1 MHRTIGQFIDGRQ
14 VYASGCST
22 FDSINPA
29 NGQLLATVEQASA
42 GQVDDAVL
50 SASAAQREWVKLPV
64 AERTAIMLD
73 AAKLILLRNDEL
85 AQLETLD
92 TGKPIFDTSRVDIK
106 GGVAVM
112 RYFAGLM
119 AAIEGRQSPV
129 GETAFTYTRREP
141 LGVVAGVGAWNYP
154 LQIAM
159 WKLAPALAA
168 GNAMVFKPS
177 ELTPLST
184 LRLAEL
190 LVEAGVPAGLFNVL
204 QGNQAV
210 GKALSEHPGIA
221 KISFTGSVATGM
233 KVMTS
238 AAGTLKKVT
247 MELGGKSPLIIL
259 PDADIERAA
268 DIAVMANFF
277 SSGQVCTSGTRVFV
291 HRAIQARL
299 QRAILKRVENI
310 AIGDPSDPRT
320 RFGPLVSQAH
330 REKVLAYIQ
339 SGRDAGATL
348 LCGGH
353 LPAGQAFAAGSYL
366 LPTVFT
372 DCSDD
377 MQIVQEEIFGPVMSL
392 LTFDSEQEVI
402 ARANASVLGLAGGVV
417 TQNISQAHRI
427 VHALEA
433 GICWVNTWGQ
443 VPPQMPGSGS
453 KLSGIGQE
461 NGIEALLE
469 HTRTKSVFIELGSY
483 QSVFP
488 PC

>member
-210 GKALSEHPGIA
+210 GKALSEHPRYRQ
-221 KISFTGSVATGM
+221 
-233 KVMTS
+233 
-238 AAGTLKKVT
+238 
-247 MELGGKSPLIIL
+247 
-259 PDADIERAA
+259 D
-268 DIAVMANFF
+268 
-277 SSGQVCTSGTRVFV
+277 FV
-291 HRAIQARL
+291 HRERRDRHESDDQRRRHIEEGHHGTGWQITVDHSARRRY
-299 QRAILKRVENI
+299 RA
-310 AIGDPSDPRT
+310 
-320 RFGPLVSQAH
+320 
-330 REKVLAYIQ
+330 
-339 SGRDAGATL
+339 SGRY
-348 LCGGH
+348 CG
-353 LPAGQAFAAGSYL
+353 
-366 LPTVFT
+366 
-372 DCSDD
+372 
-377 MQIVQEEIFGPVMSL
+377 
-392 LTFDSEQEVI
+392 
-402 ARANASVLGLAGGVV
+402 
-417 TQNISQAHRI
+417 
-427 VHALEA
+427 
-433 GICWVNTWGQ
+433 
-443 VPPQMPGSGS
+443 
-453 KLSGIGQE
+453 
-461 NGIEALLE
+461 NG
-469 HTRTKSVFIELGSY
+469 
-483 QSVFP
+483 
-488 PC
+488 